1 MENNGLH
8 DEGRLDGSRVKK
20 VGMVAHFAKLH
31 EDVNHRHEVT
41 TGQRFPGP
49 VNQMVEGQIQLHFFF
64 QFQVSITYFSP
75 SFGDYVSKHKLN
87 LH

>member
-1 MENNGLH
+1 MKAFYFQAYLQRRDLQGVMHQRGCVENNGLH

-20 VGMVAHFAKLH
+20 VGMIAHFAKLH

-49 VNQMVEGQIQLHFFF
+49 VNQMV
-64 QFQVSITYFSP
+64 
-75 SFGDYVSKHKLN
+75 
-87 LH
+87 